1 MVRRKFKTAVGFLS
15 LYCTSS
21 FSLPFSLQNM
31 ALISS
36 RSYLTTGLCDFD
48 CNLLHKDI
56 IGDKDRLTIAAK
68 EVGISYFVV
77 PGSTLEESQSI
88 LSLTSDEVVLIATAG
103 KLNFLKST

>member
-1 MVRRKFKTAVGFLS
+1 
-15 LYCTSS
+15 
-21 FSLPFSLQNM
+21 M
-31 ALISS
+31 ASS

-88 LSLTSDEVVLIATAG
+88 LSLTSNEVVLIATAG
-103 KLNFLKST
+103 KLNFLKRTSILTSSHCYKLI